1 MIVHIISTLI
11 WTCSRHMNMF
21 IISSAYYVDM
31 FIAYDCPHNKHSYM
45 NMFKA
50 MIVHI
55 ISTLI

>member
-1 MIVHIISTLI
+1 
-11 WTCSRHMNMF
+11 MNYDCPHNKHSYMNIKAMF
-21 IISSAYYVDM
+21 N
-31 FIAYDCPHNKHSYM
+31 CPHNKHSYM

>member
-1 MIVHIISTLI
+1 MNMFKAMIVHIIGYALLYE
-11 WTCSRHMNMF
+11 H
-21 IISSAYYVDM
+21 VQG
-31 FIAYDCPHNKHSYM
+31 YDCPHNKHSYM